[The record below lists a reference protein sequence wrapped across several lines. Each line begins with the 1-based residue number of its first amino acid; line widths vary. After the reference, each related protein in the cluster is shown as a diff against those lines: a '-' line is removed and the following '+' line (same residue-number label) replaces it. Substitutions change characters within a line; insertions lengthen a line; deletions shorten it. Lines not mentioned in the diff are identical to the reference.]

1 MHSKTNISSARFAR
15 AAVAAIAV
23 ALVAACGSDSSTG
36 PRNSNVAGTY
46 DLTTVNGATLP
57 YTVPHTTGTEIVEQ
71 ATIMLNTDSTYL
83 VNATGT
89 VDGSESTIAADAGHY
104 TVTGSQ
110 VTFTS
115 TIISSA
121 QYTASATSSG
131 LTATIPGA
139 FVGSSDISFTLVFAK
154 AS

>member
-1 MHSKTNISSARFAR
+1 MHSKSNFSSARFAR
-15 AAVAAIAV
+15 AAVAVVTV
-23 ALVAACGSDSSTG
+23 ALLAACGSDSTG

-46 DLTTVNGATLP
+46 DLATVNGASLP
-57 YTVPHTTGTEIVEQ
+57 YTVPNTTGTIVVQQ
-71 ATIMLNTDSTYL
+71 ASITLNTDSTYSVL
-83 VNATGT
+83 ATGT
-89 VDGSESTIAADAGHY
+89 SDGSASTIAADAGHY

-115 TIISSA
+115 TIITSA

-139 FVGSSDISFTLVFAK
+139 FVGSTDISFTLAFTK

>member
-1 MHSKTNISSARFAR
+1 MHSKTNFSSARFAR
-15 AAVAAIAV
+15 AAVAAAAV
-23 ALVAACGSDSSTG
+23 ALLAACGGDNSTG
-36 PRNSNVAGTY
+36 PQNANVAGTY
-46 DLTTVNGATLP
+46 NLTTVNGAALP
-57 YTVPHTTGTEIVEQ
+57 YTVPHTTGTEIVEEAS
-71 ATIMLNTDSTYL
+71 ATLNADSTYSVL
-83 VNATGT
+83 ATGT
-89 VDGSESTIAADAGHY
+89 VDGSTSTIAADAGHY
-104 TVTGSQ
+104 TVSGSQ

-121 QYTASATSSG
+121 QYTASATSST